1 MAYITLNNFQVAE
14 DQAEGFEQR
23 WRQRRSRLQG
33 VSGFESFRLLR
44 GEASESAVH
53 YASHTTWASK
63 EAFEAWMH
71 SDHFVQVH
79 RGDPLPK
86 GMVLSPPPPANAST
100 SYWKPEPGAGCCRR
114 VTPTANPRLLEAANP
129 HKIQSDTE
137 ML

>member
-14 DQAEGFEQR
+14 DQADGFEQR

-33 VSGFESFRLLR
+33 VPGFEGFRLLR
-44 GEASESAVH
+44 GEASDGAVH

-71 SDHFVQVH
+71 SDHFVQAH

-86 GMVLSPPPPANAST
+86 GMVLSH
-100 SYWKPEPGAGCCRR
+100 
-114 VTPTANPRLLEAANP
+114 PRLQCFEVVLEN
-129 HKIQSDTE
+129 
-137 ML
+137 

>member
-33 VSGFESFRLLR
+33 VPGFESFRLLR
-44 GEASESAVH
+44 GEASDGAVH

-71 SDHFVQVH
+71 SDHFVQAH
-79 RGDPLPK
+79 RRRPAAQWHYNPPNPPL
-86 GMVLSPPPPANAST
+86 T
-100 SYWKPEPGAGCCRR
+100 SAHF
-114 VTPTANPRLLEAANP
+114 L
-129 HKIQSDTE
+129 QFQ
-137 ML
+137 